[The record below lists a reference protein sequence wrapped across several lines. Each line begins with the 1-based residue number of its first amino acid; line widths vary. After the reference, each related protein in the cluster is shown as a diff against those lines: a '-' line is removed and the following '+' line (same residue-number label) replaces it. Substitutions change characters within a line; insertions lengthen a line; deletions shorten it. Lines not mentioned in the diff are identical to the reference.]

1 MKRLILLFLTLM
13 MGFGSLKVS
22 AQATLTVADGTQSNY
37 YVPIYGLYMDYYLR
51 TQIIYPESMLTDM
64 VGGTI
69 SELSFYFETLPAD
82 PSEWTSTMNVG
93 MAIVNQSTFN
103 YDFLNIPTDIVYTGT
118 LNAST
123 SVMTITLTTPYIYTG
138 GNLLLEFTTASSP
151 GGYSS
156 GYFYGVD
163 ALGASVTG
171 YNSSSLSDIST
182 ANSRDFIPKTTF
194 TYSTGSLSCPF
205 PGNVNVAN
213 IGSNDATLS
222 WPAAT
227 GVNAYL
233 VQYKPSTVQS
243 WNSSSVISD
252 NAYDT
257 TYNFSGTLNPSTTY
271 NVRVA
276 SLCDA
281 GDTSIFKSKTF
292 TTACGATSV
301 LPITEDFDGFSH
313 TSNDNNVLPNCWDYL
328 NTGTSSSNHPTV
340 YYSSSNAHS
349 GSYSLRFYTG
359 SGSGYSDQYVFLPT
373 LDLNSVNIQDLS
385 LGVYMRRQGNSGTF
399 RLVVGVTEGADTA
412 TFVAVDT
419 LAANSGTYAYREVSL
434 SSYSGSGDRICLKAF
449 KPTSGNN
456 RGNVDDLVLGANLCA
471 TPANLTMTDADEYS
485 ITLQWSEV
493 GTASVWEVEYGP
505 VGFTTGS
512 GTTVTAGS
520 NPFTIS
526 GLNPATTYD
535 FQVRSDCGGSTS
547 DWSSRITAS
556 TTCIPLTT
564 IPFSEDFSGYTH
576 TSNPNNGTGTTN
588 VPLCWDTY
596 NSGSSYPAYPYV
608 YYSTSS
614 SYSGNYSLRFYAS
627 SGSNYADQYAILPA
641 FDASIPLNTLQV
653 SMMARSNSAN
663 TPFILVVGEMSGG
676 PSTFEAI
683 DTLTITGTTY
693 NAYIAYLDGY
703 IGSGNRIALKAPKL
717 SSNNRGNVDDIVV
730 ELLSNCRM
738 VSNLHVSDVTTNS
751 ADVSWTSNGD
761 ETSWIVEYRASG
773 DSVWQSVTATT
784 NPYVL
789 TGLNNA
795 TTYHVHVSA
804 NCGTELSNATANVNF
819 TTLTCD
825 TADQCLYTFALTDGY
840 GDGWN
845 GASITVRQNGIS
857 VGTITL
863 NDDYSTTVQ
872 LALCDGLTTSISW
885 SAGSFDD
892 ECSFT
897 ITDPFGDTFY
907 SVSDPSAGTLTSFT
921 PSCVQSSCARPSS
934 ISVTSIGAT
943 TATVSWVPTGNE
955 SAWNVEYKPSNSSVW
970 TVEPTTSNP
979 HILYGLTAS
988 TNYDIRVQADCG
1000 DELSAYRDG
1009 SFSTAGC
1016 EVSEQCPFEFV
1027 LTDGFGDGWNGAALN
1042 VKQNGVTVATMT
1054 VAASESTAIYQL
1066 ALCDSSTITLTW
1078 TSGSYDSECSFVIYN
1093 AVGDAV
1099 YTSGSLNSGTITT
1112 FTADC
1117 TMPSCA
1123 RPYNLTVTNVGATSA
1138 TVGWTVLGTES
1149 AWNVEYKPANSST
1162 WITEPT
1168 TSNPHIL
1175 YGLTASTSY
1184 DIRVQADCGSEV
1196 SDWREGSFTTAGCEI
1211 ADQCAYTFN
1220 LTDGFG
1226 DGWNNASISVLQD
1239 NIQIATLTL
1248 PSGTSNGVEQVLLCE
1263 NANITLVWNTGSYDS
1278 ECSFTVSTPFGEDV
1292 YVSGN
1297 LTGGTLTT
1305 FVAHCT
1311 PPTCPRPSSISVSDV
1326 GTNSA
1331 TVSWVSTGTESAWN
1345 IEYKPVNSSTWTSE
1359 AATTNPYLLNG
1370 LSSSTLYD
1378 IRVQADCGGGDLSD
1392 WREGTFQTQ
1401 CDLTSL
1407 PYSEAFESYAGTTY
1421 DSPGPTPACWT
1432 TYSDNTSYAPPHVIS
1447 GGSYFYSASGNS
1459 LVFTCSSSGAHAYA
1473 ALPTFD
1479 QPLNTLTLSFWRAME
1494 NASYGELF
1502 VGYVT
1507 DLTNIASSFVTVA
1520 AIPSVD
1526 SPGDTISVDFTGAD
1540 IPAAGNI
1547 CFYWYKESTYYSC
1560 FIDNV
1565 NVTLAGGAPVVTNP
1579 TVATNAANPVAQTT
1593 ATLHATITNPD
1604 NVTISAKGFEWKA
1617 TAGGSY
1623 TQIAGTGTGNGFTAN
1638 LTNLTPNTGY
1648 TYKAFITYNGTT
1660 VYGSEMTFT
1669 TLEEGTEPCNVPT
1682 GLTASDV
1689 QGESITITWNNDANV
1704 SSWNIQ
1710 YRPENGQ
1717 LSSATSTTNSYTIS
1731 GLTGGTTYQIQVQA
1745 NCGDGNLSDW
1755 SSPIT
1760 VTTTGIT
1767 NWLENC
1773 VTLFPNPAK
1782 EVVNVQCT
1790 MNNVQLTGELSV
1802 FDVYGKLL
1810 QIVSVTSEITPINVS
1825 GLANGMY
1832 FVRVTTEAGMVT
1844 KTFVK
1849 KG

>member
-69 SELSFYFETLPAD
+69 SELSFYFETLPAN

-163 ALGASVTG
+163 AIGASVTG
-171 YNSSSLSDIST
+171 YNSSSLSGIST

-205 PGNVNVAN
+205 PGNVSVAN

-281 GDTSIFKSKTF
+281 GDTSIFKSRTF

-359 SGSGYSDQYVFLPT
+359 SGSGYSDQYVFLPA

-419 LAANSGTYAYREVSL
+419 LAANSGTYAYREASL

-505 VGFTTGS
+505 VGFTIGS

-535 FQVRSDCGGSTS
+535 FQVRSDCGGNTS

-564 IPFSEDFSGYTH
+564 IPFSENFDSYTH
-576 TSNPNNGTGTTN
+576 TSNPSNGTGSTN

-641 FDASIPLNTLQV
+641 LDYSIPLNTLQV
-653 SMMARSNSAN
+653 SMMARSNSAT

-676 PSTFEAI
+676 PSSFEAI

-738 VSNLHVSDVTTNS
+738 VSNLHVGDVTTNS

-857 VGTITL
+857 VGTMTL
-863 NDDYSTTVQ
+863 SDDYSTTVQ

-955 SAWNVEYKPSNSSVW
+955 SAWNVEYKPSNSSTW

-1016 EVSEQCPFEFV
+1016 ELSEQCPFEFV

-1042 VKQNGVTVATMT
+1042 VKQNGVTIATMT
-1054 VAASESTAIYQL
+1054 VPASDTTAIYQL

-1093 AVGDAV
+1093 AVGDAI

-1138 TVGWTVLGTES
+1138 TVGWTVL
-1149 AWNVEYKPANSST
+1149 
-1162 WITEPT
+1162 
-1168 TSNPHIL
+1168 
-1175 YGLTASTSY
+1175 
-1184 DIRVQADCGSEV
+1184 
-1196 SDWREGSFTTAGCEI
+1196 
-1211 ADQCAYTFN
+1211 
-1220 LTDGFG
+1220 
-1226 DGWNNASISVLQD
+1226 
-1239 NIQIATLTL
+1239 
-1248 PSGTSNGVEQVLLCE
+1248 
-1263 NANITLVWNTGSYDS
+1263 
-1278 ECSFTVSTPFGEDV
+1278 
-1292 YVSGN
+1292 
-1297 LTGGTLTT
+1297 
-1305 FVAHCT
+1305 
-1311 PPTCPRPSSISVSDV
+1311 
-1326 GTNSA
+1326 
-1331 TVSWVSTGTESAWN
+1331 GTESAWN

-1479 QPLNTLTLSFWRAME
+1479 QPLNTLTLNFWRAME

-1520 AIPSVD
+1520 AIPSVN
-1526 SPGDTISVDFTGAD
+1526 SPGDTISVDFTGAN
-1540 IPAAGNI
+1540 IPATGNI

-1638 LTNLTPNTGY
+1638 LTNLTPSTGY

-1682 GLTASDV
+1682 GLTASDI

-1731 GLTGGTTYQIQVQA
+1731 GLTGGTTYHIQVQA

-1782 EVVNVQCT
+1782 EVVNVQWRMDNGQWNDAT
-1790 MNNVQLTGELSV
+1790 IEVY
-1802 FDVYGKLL
+1802 DVYGKLL
-1810 QIVSVTSEITPINVS
+1810 QIVPVTSEITPINVS

>member
-22 AQATLTVADGTQSNY
+22 AQVTLTVADGTQSNY

-69 SELSFYFETLPAD
+69 SELSFYFETPPAE

-138 GNLLLEFTTASSP
+138 GNLLLEFTTASTP

-156 GYFYGVD
+156 GYFYGVE
-163 ALGASVTG
+163 AIGASVTG
-171 YNSSSLSDIST
+171 SNSSSLSGIAT

-213 IGSNDATLS
+213 IGSNDANLS
-222 WPAAT
+222 WSAAT
-227 GVNAYL
+227 GVNTYL

-257 TYNFSGTLNPSTTY
+257 TYSFSGTLNPSTTY

-292 TTACGATSV
+292 TTACGATSA

-313 TSNDNNVLPNCWDYL
+313 TSNDNNVLPDCWDYL

-359 SGSGYSDQYVFLPT
+359 SGSGYSDQYVFLPA

-399 RLVVGVTEGADTA
+399 RLVVGVTEGTDTT

-419 LAANSGTYAYREVSL
+419 LASNSGTHAYREASFG
-434 SSYSGSGDRICLKAF
+434 SYSGSGDRICLKAF
-449 KPTSGNN
+449 KPASGNN
-456 RGNVDDLVLGANLCA
+456 RGYVDDLVLGANLCA

-505 VGFTTGS
+505 VGFATGS

-526 GLNPATTYD
+526 GLNPATTYA
-535 FQVRSDCGGSTS
+535 FQVRSDCGGNTS

-556 TTCIPLTT
+556 TTCIPLTA
-564 IPFSEDFSGYTH
+564 IPFSENFDSYTH
-576 TSNPNNGTGTTN
+576 TSNPSNGTGSTN

-641 FDASIPLNTLQV
+641 LDYSIPLNTLQV
-653 SMMARSNSAN
+653 SMMARSNSAT

-676 PSTFEAI
+676 PSSFEAI

-703 IGSGNRIALKAPKL
+703 TGSGNRIALKAPKL

-857 VGTITL
+857 VGTMTL

-872 LALCDGLTTSISW
+872 LALCDGLTTTISW

-955 SAWNVEYKPSNSSVW
+955 SAWNVEYKPSNSSTW

-1042 VKQNGVTVATMT
+1042 VMQNGVTVATMT
-1054 VAASESTAIYQL
+1054 VPASESTATYQL

-1093 AVGDAV
+1093 AVSDAV

-1123 RPYNLTVTNVGATSA
+1123 KPYNLTVTNVGATSA

-1168 TSNPHIL
+1168 TSNPHVL
-1175 YGLTASTSY
+1175 YGLTASTAY
-1184 DIRVQADCGSEV
+1184 DV
-1196 SDWREGSFTTAGCEI
+1196 
-1211 ADQCAYTFN
+1211 
-1220 LTDGFG
+1220 
-1226 DGWNNASISVLQD
+1226 
-1239 NIQIATLTL
+1239 
-1248 PSGTSNGVEQVLLCE
+1248 
-1263 NANITLVWNTGSYDS
+1263 
-1278 ECSFTVSTPFGEDV
+1278 
-1292 YVSGN
+1292 
-1297 LTGGTLTT
+1297 
-1305 FVAHCT
+1305 
-1311 PPTCPRPSSISVSDV
+1311 
-1326 GTNSA
+1326 
-1331 TVSWVSTGTESAWN
+1331 
-1345 IEYKPVNSSTWTSE
+1345 
-1359 AATTNPYLLNG
+1359 
-1370 LSSSTLYD
+1370 
-1378 IRVQADCGGGDLSD
+1378 RVQADCGGGDLSD
-1392 WREGTFQTQ
+1392 WREGSFQTQ

-1459 LVFTCSSSGAHAYA
+1459 LVFTSSSSGAHAYA
-1473 ALPTFD
+1473 ALPTFE
-1479 QPLNTLTLSFWRAME
+1479 QPLNTLTLNFWRAME
-1494 NASYGELF
+1494 NTSYGELF

-1507 DLTNIASSFVTVA
+1507 DLANIASSFVTVA
-1520 AIPSVD
+1520 AIPSVE

-1560 FIDNV
+1560 FVDNV
-1565 NVTLAGGAPVVTNP
+1565 NVTSAGGGPVVNNP

-1638 LTNLTPNTGY
+1638 LTNLTPSTGY
-1648 TYKAFITYNGTT
+1648 TYKAFITFNGTT

-1704 SSWNIQ
+1704 SNWNIQ

-1717 LSSATSTTNSYTIS
+1717 LSSATSNTNSYTIS

-1767 NWLENC
+1767 NW
-1773 VTLFPNPAK
+1773 
-1782 EVVNVQCT
+1782 
-1790 MNNVQLTGELSV
+1790 
-1802 FDVYGKLL
+1802 
-1810 QIVSVTSEITPINVS
+1810 
-1825 GLANGMY
+1825 
-1832 FVRVTTEAGMVT
+1832 
-1844 KTFVK
+1844 
-1849 KG
+1849 